1 MPRAGLQG
9 RRCKTVGLIV
19 GLGLLMTQQNSLAAT
34 LTGPLVLES
43 TIVLEH
49 VSGRL
54 DHLAIDPQRQR
65 LYVAELGQDSL
76 GVIDL
81 KMRIV
86 LRTVGGLR
94 EPQGLG
100 YVLSTDTLY
109 VANGGDGSVRLL
121 RGADLSA
128 TGRIE
133 LGADADNVLV
143 DGASQRVY
151 VGHGDGGMA
160 VIDAAHARRI
170 AEVPLKAHPENFQLD
185 PSLRHLYV
193 NVPGSHEIAVVDLTA
208 GRQTS
213 SWPTQELRANFPMAI
228 GSTGLELWVAFRH
241 PATLAAYRTRTG
253 LRIGTIETCADADNI
268 SVDARRSRLYVTCGA
283 GEIDV
288 LEWANDRFRA
298 VGRVSS
304 GPGAR
309 TSLFDPDQDRLYV
322 AAPASLGH
330 PAAIYVYRPGSF

>member
-1 MPRAGLQG
+1 M
-9 RRCKTVGLIV
+9 VGLIV
-19 GLGLLMTQQNSLAAT
+19 GLGLLQAQQNSLAAA

-54 DHLAIDPQRQR
+54 DHLAIDPQRER

-76 GVIDL
+76 GVVDL

-86 LRTVGGLR
+86 MRTVGGLR

-151 VGHGDGGMA
+151 VGYGNGGVA
-160 VIDAAHARRI
+160 LIDAVRARRI
-170 AEVPLKAHPENFQLD
+170 AEVPLKAHPENIQID
-185 PSLRHLYV
+185 PSLRQLYV
-193 NVPGSHEIAVVDLTA
+193 NVPDTHEIAVIDLAA

-213 SWPTQELRANFPMAI
+213 SWPTLELAANFPMAI
-228 GSTGLELWVAFRH
+228 SGTGLELWVAFRH
-241 PATLAAYRTRTG
+241 PATIAAYRTRTG
-253 LRIGTIETCADADNI
+253 VRIGTIETCGDADNI
-268 SVDARRSRLYVTCGA
+268 SLDARRSRLYVTCGA

-288 LEWANDRFRA
+288 LEWANDRFRS
-298 VGRVSS
+298 VGRISTRA
-304 GPGAR
+304 GAR

-322 AAPASLGH
+322 AVPASFGH
-330 PAAIYVYRPGSF
+330 PAAIYVYRPGIL